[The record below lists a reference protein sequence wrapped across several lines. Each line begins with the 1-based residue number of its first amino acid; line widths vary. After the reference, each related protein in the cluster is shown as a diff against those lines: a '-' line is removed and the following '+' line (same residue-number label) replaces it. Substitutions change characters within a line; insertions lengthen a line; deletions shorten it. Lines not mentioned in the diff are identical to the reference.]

1 MKKAIGKLIS
11 VILCLTMLLS
21 AGTMLVNAEEGTD
34 IMYATKGSLSVDGAS
49 AASLGDSAEMLTPDV
64 RIGTNMYAGASWD
77 ESTKKVYLMIVSLSN
92 GLSEVSINIG
102 GKTTTFQRN
111 GSENTDIPGSEYSFG
126 PYGYLN
132 VTELSFPMMQ
142 LSFVK
147 VDDGTVY
154 ADLSLTA
161 TGSSGIGSFNGKLYF
176 TANKSFL
183 NDSLLGQ
190 KTNDGTTQKVWGGVS
205 SSSGVKTLTAGKSG
219 IYNKVVSLQS
229 NIEAVVQMNMTV
241 ASLPE
246 VDSLDNIVAETG
258 AGAENPARIRLRLNK
273 GMKDGSTTNP
283 AFCLITSIYNVKDKG
298 LVLVRYNG
306 HDLTEA
312 GIELGKQLNESF
324 TLTVQWNADYS
335 AQVWVDGT
343 AVGVFPKLSAAY
355 MKPWHGNTFNSM
367 SWGVYIEALAGSTAD
382 ATISCSYYGLSLSN
396 HTALDADAFLAL
408 ATPAPVEYY
417 GQQETA
423 IADGKYSVRFVSII
437 PSIDYVSAGYEIT
450 MSYVDREG
458 KTKTSE
464 VQDIPVT
471 KAFSSLLA
479 AGETVYAPE
488 GYWFTVAAITNIPV
502 SNGNMTFTVRPYVI
516 ETDGAE
522 RTYATEQVIE
532 YDASTG
538 KPLEAGA

>member
-1 MKKAIGKLIS
+1 
-11 VILCLTMLLS
+11 
-21 AGTMLVNAEEGTD
+21 
-34 IMYATKGSLSVDGAS
+34 
-49 AASLGDSAEMLTPDV
+49 
-64 RIGTNMYAGASWD
+64 
-77 ESTKKVYLMIVSLSN
+77 
-92 GLSEVSINIG
+92 
-102 GKTTTFQRN
+102 
-111 GSENTDIPGSEYSFG
+111 
-126 PYGYLN
+126 
-132 VTELSFPMMQ
+132 MMQ

-190 KTNDGTTQKVWGGVS
+190 KTNDGTTQNVWGGVS

-273 GMKDGSTTNP
+273 GMKDGSTTHP

-343 AVGVFPKLSAAY
+343 AVGVFPKLSAAW
-355 MKPWHGNTFNSM
+355 MKPWHGNTFSSM

-450 MSYVDREG
+450 MSYVDSEG

-502 SNGNMTFTVRPYVI
+502 SYGNMTFTVRPYVI

>member
-34 IMYATKGSLSVDGAS
+34 IMYATKGSLTVDGVS

-77 ESTKKVYLMIVSLSN
+77 ERTKKVYLMIVSLSN
-92 GLSEVSINIG
+92 GLSEVGITIG

-126 PYGYLN
+126 PYGNLN
-132 VTELSFPMMQ
+132 ITELSFPMMQ

-147 VDDGTVY
+147 VDGGTVY
-154 ADLSLTA
+154 TDLSLTA
-161 TGSSGIGSFNGKLYF
+161 TGSKGIGEFNGKLYF
-176 TANKSFL
+176 TANESFL
-183 NDSLLGQ
+183 NDSVLGQ
-190 KTNDGTTQKVWGGVS
+190 KTNDGTTKAVWGGVS
-205 SSSGVKTLTAGKSG
+205 SSSGVKTITAGKSG
-219 IYNKVVSLQS
+219 IYNDVVSMQS

-246 VDSLDNIVAETG
+246 VDSLDGIVAETG

-273 GMKDGSTTNP
+273 GMKNGSTTQP
-283 AFCLITSIYNVKDKG
+283 ALCLITSIYNVKEKG

-343 AVGVFPKLSAAY
+343 AVGVFPKLSATS
-355 MKPWHGNTFNSM
+355 MTPWHGFNFNGK
-367 SWGVYIEALAGSTAD
+367 SWGVYIEALSGSTAD
-382 ATISCSYYGLSLSN
+382 ATISCSYYGLSLSK

-437 PSIDYVSAGYEIT
+437 PSIGYVSAGYEIT
-450 MSYVDREG
+450 MSYVDSEG

-502 SNGNMTFTVRPYVI
+502 SYGNMTFTVRPYVI

>member
-34 IMYATKGSLSVDGAS
+34 IMYATKGSLTVDGAS
-49 AASLGDSAEMLTPDV
+49 DASLGDSAEMLTPDV

-92 GLSEVSINIG
+92 PLSEVSINIG

-126 PYGYLN
+126 PYGSLN
-132 VTELSFPMMQ
+132 VTEMSFPMMQ

-190 KTNDGTTQKVWGGVS
+190 KTNDGTTKKVWGS
-205 SSSGVKTLTAGKSG
+205 FSISSGVKTLTAGKSG
-219 IYNKVVSLQS
+219 IYNEVVSLKS

-241 ASLPE
+241 ASLSE

-258 AGAENPARIRLRLNK
+258 KGAENPARIRLRLNK

-324 TLTVQWNADYS
+324 TLTVQ
-335 AQVWVDGT
+335 
-343 AVGVFPKLSAAY
+343 
-355 MKPWHGNTFNSM
+355 
-367 SWGVYIEALAGSTAD
+367 
-382 ATISCSYYGLSLSN
+382 
-396 HTALDADAFLAL
+396 
-408 ATPAPVEYY
+408 
-417 GQQETA
+417 
-423 IADGKYSVRFVSII
+423 
-437 PSIDYVSAGYEIT
+437 
-450 MSYVDREG
+450 
-458 KTKTSE
+458 
-464 VQDIPVT
+464 
-471 KAFSSLLA
+471 
-479 AGETVYAPE
+479 
-488 GYWFTVAAITNIPV
+488 
-502 SNGNMTFTVRPYVI
+502 
-516 ETDGAE
+516 
-522 RTYATEQVIE
+522 
-532 YDASTG
+532 
-538 KPLEAGA
+538 

>member
-34 IMYATKGSLSVDGAS
+34 IMYATKGSLTVDGAS

-64 RIGTNMYAGASWD
+64 RIGTDMYAGASWD

-92 GLSEVSINIG
+92 PLSEVSINIG

-126 PYGYLN
+126 PYSGWFN

-147 VDDGTVY
+147 VDDSTVY

-161 TGSSGIGSFNGKLYF
+161 TGSSGNGSFNGKLYF

-190 KTNDGTTQKVWGGVS
+190 KTNDGTTQTVWGGVS
-205 SSSGVKTLTAGKSG
+205 SSGGVKTLTAGKSG

-246 VDSLDNIVAETG
+246 VDSLNNIVAETG

-273 GMKDGSTTNP
+273 GMKNGNP

-298 LVLVRYNG
+298 LVLARYNG
-306 HDLTEA
+306 HDRTEA

-343 AVGVFPKLSAAY
+343 AVGVFPKLSETW
-355 MKPWHGNTFNSM
+355 MTPWHGNNFSSE

-396 HTALDADAFLAL
+396 LRHWMRMRSWHLQRPLPWYITDSRRPQLPTENTASVSSASFRRSTMFRLAMRL
-408 ATPAPVEYY
+408 RCPMWTVKGRRKPP
-417 GQQETA
+417 
-423 IADGKYSVRFVSII
+423 RFRIS
-437 PSIDYVSAGYEIT
+437 P
-450 MSYVDREG
+450 
-458 KTKTSE
+458 
-464 VQDIPVT
+464 
-471 KAFSSLLA
+471 
-479 AGETVYAPE
+479 
-488 GYWFTVAAITNIPV
+488 
-502 SNGNMTFTVRPYVI
+502 
-516 ETDGAE
+516 
-522 RTYATEQVIE
+522 
-532 YDASTG
+532 
-538 KPLEAGA
+538 